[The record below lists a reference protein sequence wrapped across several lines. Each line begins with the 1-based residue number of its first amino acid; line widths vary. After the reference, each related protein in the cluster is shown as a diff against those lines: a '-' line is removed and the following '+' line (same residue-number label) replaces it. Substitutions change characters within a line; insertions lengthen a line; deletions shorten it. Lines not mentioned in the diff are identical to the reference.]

1 MLPSYLELI
10 VLQTCKEYTLPS
22 FKTTD
27 EAQIAALAARALDQ
41 TQNLLAAMALTN
53 PTQSCEPQEA
63 H

>member
-1 MLPSYLELI
+1 MT
-10 VLQTCKEYTLPS
+10 V
-22 FKTTD
+22 

-41 TQNLLAAMALTN
+41 TQNLLAEIALTN